1 MHNKPI
7 NGIIYIISLFEG
19 KMIDIDI
26 DEFTNCLIENST
38 GKEVNTFFET
48 VKIIKNKDDWSFD
61 WNKAIKESY
70 TVQALKVVD
79 SDEIQGLIATKV
91 DQSGGIYVNL
101 VESAIHNRGE
111 NRKYSGVGAHL
122 FALACKE
129 AKDNKM
135 DYIYFDAKT
144 NLIDYYKEK
153 LGAVQIGNSQ
163 RMFIDSDA
171 FNLLLSIYFK
181 EG

>member
-61 WNKAIKESY
+61 WNKACLLY
-70 TVQALKVVD
+70 TSPSPRDL
-79 SDEIQGLIATKV
+79 ST
-91 DQSGGIYVNL
+91 SRMPS
-101 VESAIHNRGE
+101 SA
-111 NRKYSGVGAHL
+111 
-122 FALACKE
+122 
-129 AKDNKM
+129 
-135 DYIYFDAKT
+135 
-144 NLIDYYKEK
+144 
-153 LGAVQIGNSQ
+153 
-163 RMFIDSDA
+163 
-171 FNLLLSIYFK
+171 
-181 EG
+181 

>member
-70 TVQALKVVD
+70 TVKALKVVD

-101 VESAIHNRGE
+101 V
-111 NRKYSGVGAHL
+111 
-122 FALACKE
+122 
-129 AKDNKM
+129 
-135 DYIYFDAKT
+135 
-144 NLIDYYKEK
+144 
-153 LGAVQIGNSQ
+153 
-163 RMFIDSDA
+163 
-171 FNLLLSIYFK
+171 
-181 EG
+181 